1 MRINKQDNAMKK
13 LTTALLLL
21 LTLCSCSSKQGET
34 NEKDT
39 VDSLEAIKQDSI
51 RMVQEKKEQARAD
64 SLKAEEESEQF
75 CRQLSLNDL
84 LVLLGAEGTN
94 SIEKKTGLS
103 LVYETEDG
111 GNDGDVSCEEIV
123 YGKYIEKEEGNKL
136 ISTTG
141 HSCFFKIQLDTSKQ
155 AWLNFSN
162 KDDADHFYNQALKD
176 GKANKKYII
185 TTNPDGNSFN
195 IGSPFPDGSSNP
207 MYDIHR
213 PKLENGFYQIA
224 IDFYY

>member
-1 MRINKQDNAMKK
+1 MKK

-34 NEKDT
+34 NEKDI
-39 VDSLEAIKQDSI
+39 VDSLETIKQDSI
-51 RMVQEKKEQARAD
+51 RMVQEKKEQAIAD
-64 SLKAEEESEQF
+64 SLKAEEEAEQF

-123 YGKYIEKEEGNKL
+123 YGKYIEKEKGNKL

-195 IGSPFPDGSSNP
+195 IGSPFPDGTSNP
-207 MYDIHR
+207 MFDINR
-213 PKLENGFYQIA
+213 PRLENGFYQIA

>member
-1 MRINKQDNAMKK
+1 MKK

-51 RMVQEKKEQARAD
+51 RIVQEKKEQARAD
-64 SLKAEEESEQF
+64 SLKAEEEAEQF

-123 YGKYIEKEEGNKL
+123 YGKYIEKEKGNKL

-195 IGSPFPDGSSNP
+195 IGSPFPDGTSNP
-207 MYDIHR
+207 MFDINR

>member
-1 MRINKQDNAMKK
+1 MKK

-21 LTLCSCSSKQGET
+21 LTICSCSSKQGEN
-34 NEKDT
+34 NENDKA
-39 VDSLEAIKQDSI
+39 DSLRAVRQDSI
-51 RMVQEKKEQARAD
+51 RMAQEKQEQARAD
-64 SLKAEEESEQF
+64 SLKAEEEAEQF

-111 GNDGDVSCEEIV
+111 GNDGDASCEVIV
-123 YGKYIEKEEGNKL
+123 YGKYIEKDKNYKL
-136 ISTTG
+136 TSTTG

-195 IGSPFPDGSSNP
+195 IGSPFPDGTSNP
-207 MYDIHR
+207 MYDINR

>member
-1 MRINKQDNAMKK
+1 MKK

>member
-1 MRINKQDNAMKK
+1 MKK

-21 LTLCSCSSKQGET
+21 LTICSCSSKQGET

-75 CRQLSLNDL
+75 CKQLSFNDL
-84 LVLLGAEGTN
+84 LALLDDEGKN
-94 SIEKKTGLS
+94 SIEKTGLS
-103 LVYETEDG
+103 LVYKEEEDYDG
-111 GNDGDVSCEEIV
+111 GDVSCEEIV

-176 GKANKKYII
+176 GKASKKYII

-207 MYDIHR
+207 MYDINR